1 MKLQT
6 AIDRVSLTEACHLAA
21 QLDGKTDIIEMGTS
35 LVKDYGNLAIEKLRG
50 IIHRSELLVD
60 SKTIDEGAYEFNQGF
75 KFGADIIT
83 VMGAASYDTLQVCY
97 EVSQQ
102 INKTMM
108 IDLLEVSDEKI
119 KKILDFPQAIYTLH
133 HSIDKK
139 DQQDA
144 VASVVDFHQKFPQ
157 INRLAIAGGID
168 LKQTTALAQQNLVEV
183 VIVGSKITKASS
195 MNEAVNEFMKE
206 IKGYDSNNHER
217 NK

>member
-1 MKLQT
+1 
-6 AIDRVSLTEACHLAA
+6 
-21 QLDGKTDIIEMGTS
+21 
-35 LVKDYGNLAIEKLRG
+35 
-50 IIHRSELLVD
+50 
-60 SKTIDEGAYEFNQGF
+60 
-75 KFGADIIT
+75 
-83 VMGAASYDTLQVCY
+83 LQVCY

-144 VASVVDFHQKFPQ
+144 VASVSDFHQKFPQ

-168 LKQTTALAQQNLVEV
+168 LKQATALAQQNLVEV

-206 IKGYDSNNHER
+206 IKGYDSNNYER